1 MTASPKPKILQSEKI
16 KWFIHLGNF
25 LKGMIEAME
34 FGPYKYFDD
43 RLTRIENEMYELRKE
58 KNHQ

>member
-1 MTASPKPKILQSEKI
+1 MKPKIPQSEKI
-16 KWFIHLGNF
+16 KWFIRLGYF

-34 FGPYKYFDD
+34 FGPYKYFED
-43 RLTRIENEMYELRKE
+43 RLTRLENEMRELHKE